1 MPNFA
6 IMRSKKLKGMGSVAS
21 ALQHCYRDRETPNA
35 DQAKTPDNEHLAAR
49 TTDEAMGRLRE
60 RLPEKHRKDAVLA
73 VEYVLTASPEWWQ
86 TATPQQQK
94 QFFDRS
100 MAWLEAKYGENNI
113 VAATVHR
120 DEISPHLSAFVVPRT
135 ADGRLSAKEF
145 IGNRDKMTRDQ
156 TAFAQQ
162 VADLGLERGIQGSR
176 ATHQRVRTHYANIE
190 RAEEGIPTIEEA
202 DLKPRPMGNA
212 LTKHLFSENSKG
224 IALRLTEKVRA
235 SVQPVAAKAATADQ
249 ERRRAKELHET
260 LAGLQKRFQEAQKQL
275 ERFRNLF
282 KGLSREQIDKVI
294 ALARTLQ
301 KQNEQQKEQERLRSR
316 SRGPGLGG

>member
-35 DQAKTPDNEHLAAR
+35 DQARTVNNEHLAAR

-113 VAATVHR
+113 VTATVHR

-135 ADGRLSAKEF
+135 PDGRLSAKEF

-202 DLKPRPMGNA
+202 ELKPRPMGNA
-212 LTKHLFSENSKG
+212 LTKHLFSENPKG

-235 SVQPVAAKAATADQ
+235 SVQPVAARAATADQ

-260 LAGLQKRFQEAQKQL
+260 LSGLQKRFQEAQRRL
-275 ERFRNLF
+275 EWYRSLF
-282 KGLSREQIDKVI
+282 KGLTREQIDKVV

-301 KQNEQQKEQERLRSR
+301 KQNDQQKEQERSLTRG
-316 SRGPGLGG
+316 RGPSIGG